1 MGIIPFENTDQISR
15 KSGVPERWSRSIRG
29 DTPDMAQTV
38 WLPGPS
44 LLSVW
49 PQLHQHCLWVGQQCR
64 LSAPTPAPSPA
75 DLLNQ
80 NLHFNKMPRWF
91 KLKLQ
96 CHGCYLGLCHDT
108 STLKRIGFNIF
119 LPIYLWGNWGTRKDS
134 SKVTSRISLTVSS
147 RVPAPPRGL

>member
-1 MGIIPFENTDQISR
+1 MGIIPLKTQTRSPGNVVT
-15 KSGVPERWSRSIRG
+15 PERLSCCLRG
-29 DTPDMAQTV
+29 DTPDMGQTM

-44 LLSVW
+44 WRSAW
-49 PQLHQHCLWVGQQCR
+49 PQLHQHCLWAGQQCR
-64 LSAPTPAPSPA
+64 ISAPTPTPSPA

-96 CHGCYLGLCHDT
+96 CHGCYLELCHDT

-134 SKVTSRISLTVSS
+134 SKVTSWVRLTVSS
-147 RVPAPPRGL
+147 TVPSPPRGL